1 MKRKSRRNV
10 INDFLKISLNSADL
24 VETFDITNEFTDG
37 LGLGIRSYPS
47 CIRDGVLEVIK
58 LRQENTNLKDSLEY
72 TAEELKEFQEL
83 IPIDDLDFFS
93 DEQKERIRKFCE
105 KIIREVEE

>member
-1 MKRKSRRNV
+1 MKRGTRRNV

-24 VETFDITNEFTDG
+24 VETFDIINEFTDG

-47 CIRDGVLEVIK
+47 YIRDGVLEVIK

-72 TAEELKEFQEL
+72 TAEELKEFQQL
-83 IPIDDLDFFS
+83 IPIDDLGFFS